1 MENVNFA
8 KYMKYNCFFNVFLCF
23 GMTGD
28 TKLSENFIESLK
40 IYPKAITQDPTKT
53 SVIIMGE
60 LSGAVIEFDVT
71 IAYDT
76 SAT

>member
-1 MENVNFA
+1 MDGGTLKFPQAAGSNVSA
-8 KYMKYNCFFNVFLCF
+8 R
-23 GMTGD
+23 
-28 TKLSENFIESLK
+28 SLK